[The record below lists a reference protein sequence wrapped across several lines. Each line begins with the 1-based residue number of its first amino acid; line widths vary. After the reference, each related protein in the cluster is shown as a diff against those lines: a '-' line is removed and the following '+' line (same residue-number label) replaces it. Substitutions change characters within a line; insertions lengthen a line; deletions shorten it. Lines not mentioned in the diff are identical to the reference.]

1 MMSDVPKATTS
12 ERERAPER
20 TSDRTTER
28 GEATRRHI
36 LDAAA
41 ACFAKHGYAG
51 TSLSELIADA
61 GLTKGGFY
69 FHFPSKEALALA
81 VIADKQE
88 AWTVQVSA
96 AALGKSRGIEQLR
109 AMADRLCDLHEQD
122 PTFGCVGR
130 LIREL
135 GMDPALAPQIHP
147 MAFATWVQLL
157 VSLLQRAQAEGD
169 VRRDLDPVAVAET
182 AVAAF
187 IGLKDISDM
196 LSGGTDLRDR
206 MAVFSQVFV
215 AGLAAR

>member
-1 MMSDVPKATTS
+1 MGCMPGPTVSD
-12 ERERAPER
+12 RERVAER
-20 TSDRTTER
+20 TSDRPADRAETTH
-28 GEATRRHI
+28 RHI

-41 ACFAKHGYAG
+41 ARFAKHGYAG
-51 TSLSELIADA
+51 TSLSDLIADA
-61 GLTKGGFY
+61 GVTKGGVY

-88 AWTVQVSA
+88 TWTREISA
-96 AALGKSRGIEQLR
+96 AALGKSRGVDQLR
-109 AMADRLCDLHEQD
+109 AMADRLSDLHEED

-135 GMDPALAPQIHP
+135 GMDPALAPRIHS

-169 VRRDLDPVAVAET
+169 VRRDIDPVAAAET

-187 IGLKDISDM
+187 IGLKDVSDL
-196 LSGGTDLRDR
+196 LSGGTDLRAR
-206 MAVFSQVFV
+206 MAVFSDLFL